1 MSWLNDLFGTASSAV
16 STVANSIADIPAEW
30 TAKVNELK
38 ARAAEFMNLF
48 QDLEARQGQAMAAGL
63 MAEYSEL
70 MGRGASIKAR
80 VLQVTSAIDSVYNSV
95 SNLFG
100 LAGYKPGSGLGNLGL
115 IPLIPIAV
123 IVGAIALMVS
133 WITDA
138 YNLRNKLAAAQS
150 AGANAAQ
157 ITQIASGGGSSFLPS
172 LTGGLLGNTGVFLLI
187 GAGLLL
193 AVPVLKKAFN
203 R

>member
-1 MSWLNDLFGTASSAV
+1 MSWLDNLFGTASSAV

-30 TAKVNELK
+30 TAKVSELK
-38 ARAAEFMNLF
+38 ARAAEFMSLF
-48 QDLEARQGQAMAAGL
+48 QDLETRGAQAAALGL
-63 MAEYSEL
+63 SAEYNEL

-80 VLQVTSAIDSVYNSV
+80 VLQVTGAIDSVYNNV

-100 LAGYKPGSGLGNLGL
+100 LAGYKPVSGLGNLGL
-115 IPLIPIAV
+115 IPLIPIAI

-138 YNLRNKLAAAQS
+138 YNLRNKLAAAQF

-157 ITQIASGGGSSFLPS
+157 ITQIASGGSSSFLPS